1 MMMSRIEGRP
11 LLGSWSMLVSGV
23 GEETLE
29 LKQVPGEVGTE
40 RTTLSVLVF
49 AAFAPLPGKRW
60 CWQLVALLSEK
71 HGI

>member
-11 LLGSWSMLVSGV
+11 LLGSWSMLASGV

-29 LKQVPGEVGTE
+29 VPEEVRTE

-49 AAFAPLPGKRW
+49 AAFASLPGKQW
-60 CWQLVALLSEK
+60 CWQLVALLAEK
-71 HGI
+71 QGI

>member
-29 LKQVPGEVGTE
+29 LELVSGEVRTE

-49 AAFAPLPGKRW
+49 AAFASLPGKQS

-71 HGI
+71 QGI

>member
-11 LLGSWSMLVSGV
+11 LLGRRSMLVSGV
-23 GEETLE
+23 GEETL
-29 LKQVPGEVGTE
+29 QVPGEVGTE

-49 AAFAPLPGKRW
+49 AAFASLPGKQLQW

-71 HGI
+71 QGI